1 MIPTSIS
8 IANFKS
14 FGSTPAK
21 FPLRPITLI
30 FGPNSS
36 GKSSLLQSLMY
47 LDDVMENG
55 DPDVIFPRAGKGKVD
70 LGGFRQTLHRK
81 GGVGHIVMGL
91 TYKPEILPVE
101 QRKLWATSESITM
114 SLTLGPLGY
123 GGPLA
128 AKTLS
133 LELDGLELLRASRNE
148 DGPFKIQLFD
158 FSHPAM
164 RPMIET
170 MGVAWSVDPS
180 MEGDKDDLDDL
191 EGDNTDIEAYADDL
205 DPLTLENFIEYHNFL
220 ITKGAFELESD
231 DLLGRTI
238 TLKALPDLTELPE
251 DSLFYRLEGF
261 STTWAENLSEFHES
275 TLPKAFEALFRAFRG
290 YTRSALSS
298 INHVPPLRDLP
309 PRVFDLNQHPDPLW
323 RKIAN
328 EPALRKRINGW
339 LGAEFMKTRYELNV
353 REYVPADE
361 VKSRVPTALDDSMMR
376 LFQRE
381 GFGTELDNIMNAMW
395 QAFEKLDKFKYI
407 QAHPD
412 LHEKLIEEE
421 LANAHNWASDDS
433 HNMPSDRE
441 YLFLTTREKHERA
454 RQSVENYYSD
464 ESSDFPDDIWEHYQE
479 NNPDLRT
486 FLSENWDSQK
496 EAKEFNSRIVPA
508 GIENRKEISLSEL
521 PANIK
526 VSLQDVGVGISQV
539 LPVLMT
545 AFGEQE
551 SIVAVEQPEIH
562 IHPALQA
569 ELADVFIESAL
580 GENKNTFLLETH
592 SEHLILRLLKRVRE
606 TTEGDFSEWTD
617 ALKAACPDGIR
628 PEDIAVIYVPP
639 GDEGAEIIE
648 LPITPD
654 GDFSR
659 PWPSGFFTERA
670 KELY

>member
-14 FGSTPAK
+14 FGSKPAE

-91 TYKPEILPVE
+91 TYKPDILPE
-101 QRKLWATSESITM
+101 AQRKLWAIKESITM
-114 SLTLGPLGY
+114 SLTLGPLWH

-133 LELDGLELLRASRNE
+133 LELDGAELLRASRND
-148 DGPFKIQLFD
+148 DGPFKIQILD
-158 FSHPAM
+158 FSHPALH
-164 RPMIET
+164 PMIES
-170 MGVAWSVDPS
+170 MGVAWSVGSPFYEDEEATDNIEAGFS
-180 MEGDKDDLDDL
+180 DL
-191 EGDNTDIEAYADDL
+191 EAYADDL
-205 DPLTLENFIEYHNFL
+205 DEATMEDFIEYHNFL
-220 ITKGAFELESD
+220 ITKGAFELEAD
-231 DLLGRTI
+231 DMLGRTI
-238 TLKALPDLTELPE
+238 TLKTLPNLEELPE
-251 DSLFYRLEGF
+251 DSTFQRLASF
-261 STTWAENLSEFHES
+261 TDTWAENLSEFHEN

-328 EPALRKRINGW
+328 EPALRKRINDW
-339 LGAEFMKTRYELNV
+339 LGAKFMKTRYELNV

-361 VKSRVPTALDDSMMR
+361 VKGRVPTALDDSMMR
-376 LFQRE
+376 LFQKE
-381 GFGTELDNIMNAMW
+381 GFGTEMDNIMNAMW
-395 QAFEKLDKFKYI
+395 QSFEKLDKYKYVE
-407 QAHPD
+407 AHPE
-412 LHEKLIEEE
+412 LHEKLIQEFI
-421 LANAHNWASDDS
+421 ANSEDAAGE
-433 HNMPSDRE
+433 DRNTE
-441 YLFLTTREKHERA
+441 YERSYLLLKPREKRERA
-454 RQSVENYYSD
+454 KLAVEDYYSD
-464 ESSDFPDDIWEHYQE
+464 DGNDFPEEIWEHYQE

-496 EAKEFNSRIVPA
+496 EAKEFNDRIVPD
-508 GIENRKEISLSEL
+508 GMENRKEISLSEL

-606 TTEGDFSEWTD
+606 STEGDFSEWTE

-628 PEDIAVIYVPP
+628 PEDIAVIYVQP
-639 GDEGAEIIE
+639 GDEGAQIIE

>member
-14 FGSTPAK
+14 FGSKSAC

-81 GGVGHIVMGL
+81 GGVGHIVLGL
-91 TYKPEILPVE
+91 TYKPEILPKT
-101 QRKLWATSESITM
+101 QRALWAIKESIAM
-114 SLTLGPLGY
+114 SLTLGPLWA

-133 LELDGLELLRASRNE
+133 LELDGGELLRASRND
-148 DGPFKIQLFD
+148 DGPFKIQILD

-164 RPMIET
+164 LPMIET
-170 MGVAWSVDPS
+170 MSVAWSVGEPDYEAEEDTADVDAGYS
-180 MEGDKDDLDDL
+180 DL
-191 EGDNTDIEAYADDL
+191 EAYADDL
-205 DPLTLENFIEYHNFL
+205 DAVNMDKFIEYHNFL
-220 ITKGAFELESD
+220 INKGAFELESD
-231 DLLGRTI
+231 DMLGRTI
-238 TLKALPDLTELPE
+238 TLKALPDLASLPD
-251 DSLFYRLEGF
+251 DSEFYRLESF
-261 STTWAENLSEFHES
+261 ANTWAENLSEFHEN
-275 TLPKAFEALFRAFRG
+275 TLPKSFEALFRAFRG

-323 RKIAN
+323 RKIAGN
-328 EPALRKRINGW
+328 PALRQRINGW
-339 LGAEFMKTRYELNV
+339 LGAGFMKTRYELNV

-361 VKSRVPTALDDSMMR
+361 VKDRVPTALDDSMMR
-376 LFQRE
+376 LFQRQ
-381 GFGTELDNIMNAMW
+381 GFGSELDSIMDALW
-395 QAFEKLDKFKYI
+395 QSFEKLDKLKYI
-407 QAHPD
+407 QAHPE
-412 LHEKLIEEE
+412 LHDKLVEAEI
-421 LANAHNWASDDS
+421 S
-433 HNMPSDRE
+433 
-441 YLFLTTREKHERA
+441 TREDMAQSEGIFTEEREFPLLSPRA
-454 RQSVENYYSD
+454 KRAVAEQYIEDTLGDITSD
-464 ESSDFPDDIWEHYQE
+464 TCDRIWEHYQE
-479 NNPDLRT
+479 NNPELRT
-486 FLSENWDSQK
+486 FLAENWDSHK
-496 EAKEFNSRIVPA
+496 EAKEFNSRILPL
-508 GIENRKEISLSEL
+508 GMENRKEISLSEL
-521 PANIK
+521 PAKIK

-539 LPVLMT
+539 LPVLIA
-545 AFGEQE
+545 AFGEAE
-551 SIVAVEQPEIH
+551 SIVAIEQPEIH

-569 ELADVFIESAL
+569 ELGDVFIESAL

-606 TTEGDFSEWTD
+606 TTIGDLSEWPE

-628 PEDIAVIYVPP
+628 PEDIAVLYVQP
-639 GDEGAEIIE
+639 GAEGAEIIE
-648 LPITPD
+648 LPVTPD

-670 KELY
+670 NELY